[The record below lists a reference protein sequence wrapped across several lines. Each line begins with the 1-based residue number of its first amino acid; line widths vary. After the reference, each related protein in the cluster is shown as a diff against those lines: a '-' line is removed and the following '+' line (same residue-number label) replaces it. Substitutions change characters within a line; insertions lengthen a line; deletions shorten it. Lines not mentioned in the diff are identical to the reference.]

1 MNYYEFDHYKFEKAV
16 EEAKESVKRVLD
28 IDRSPNLRLAED
40 VDHEYTDKYKLANLL
55 TNTAIISTLEVLDG
69 LGLTRDVLRTIDRT
83 NQSGKATTMRFE
95 STETRTLVKEET
107 VDIPLA
113 RSKIV
118 KEDTTELKD
127 FGTEDRSGTKTTIE
141 TIVDRVNRQHY
152 KIDKNWEISIYFGT
166 DVENRRVLQK
176 RTDSTFEWLRDI
188 RIDAPPIPTC
198 LKDEFKIWNTRPTEL
213 PLNWLLQQI
222 DTDELKSHF
231 SIDTSP
237 DNTNTRTPRR
247 NLEIEGALE
256 FFRAFVN
263 WTTRIHHKFTIQYPR
278 CIRSGNGTIDK
289 DLEMWMS
296 QLDLLSA
303 ADIFVPI
310 LPLMERKQNKEG
322 EGEDTTPND
331 ADDSMDVVS
340 LPEGDDA
347 VFEAESP
354 TSPSPLLSASDTTR
368 LLDEQKRTLGEMQ
381 KKLEKQFPDPETS
394 HSVISRAE
402 AKIAVLCKHAK
413 KLADQYAE
421 SIEYLEFLL
430 EQQLVAAIGKKVT
443 GSDLDRF
450 MTYHN
455 EKLLTPTP
463 KPFCYSIRRPK
474 HYPDGI
480 VSLEKETA
488 VDGDSGKTA
497 MEPISTHVREVTS
510 MVPPTKVPLTAATT
524 IELTGKT
531 YLHGWLNHGFG
542 ESHGAPGVRLNARA
556 RQFSSFVLL
565 VGTMASNNRMQP
577 KDAIILRNKDE
588 LHIPLLLN
596 EIPTATE
603 FKDAISSLSTE
614 QQRFAK
620 AFRSMQLESSVLG
633 VCIVQIKPQLE
644 KLLGLPR
651 DSLTKEMKLTED
663 LTELFVN
670 YQVPSDLVSYDGEM
684 AMGHHE
690 GSDGTESVKDQ
701 VANVKEHVNSVLAVI
716 ADQKKEQLEEQTRKA
731 DMAFEMESSKCPDVV
746 RSKGANLLDGKK
758 VRRMRRGLMGS
769 NAASSSQAA
778 CKMMDSSPAFASQA
792 AYGIAIAA
800 APPAEGC
807 IVSRSMPMSGS
818 LFGSERSNDMDDVKI
833 QSEAEQ
839 SLLGTEAT
847 ADVSGKTPTNQ
858 DNGTGISSSKSGTMD
873 FTAMPKLLDRAIELN
888 GKDASIRSTTIKTA
902 TEGWI
907 RYRQPNLLAKVQKGI
922 ITSGGINNERN
933 RAFDLLDALSR
944 SGSLDIAF
952 SELHVLLCATHRFE
966 KSVMETVIQDNINP
980 IEKLE
985 LSTLVMASTILDF
998 PARDL
1003 IRNETNRRRLAES
1016 FPVLMA
1022 AAAAAGDGDAP
1033 TSQSAS
1039 ADNAAVE
1046 EASSNRTSV
1055 EI

>member
-95 STETRTLVKEET
+95 STETRTPVKEET

-198 LKDEFKIWNTRPTEL
+198 LKDEFKLWNTRPTEL

-231 SIDTSP
+231 AIDTSP

-263 WTTRIHHKFTIQYPR
+263 WTAGIHHEFTIKYPR

-289 DLEMWMS
+289 DLKMWMV

-322 EGEDTTPND
+322 EDTTPSD

-347 VFEAESP
+347 VFELESP

-480 VSLEKETA
+480 LSLEKETA

-510 MVPPTKVPLTAATT
+510 MLPPTKVPLTAATT

-542 ESHGAPGVRLNARA
+542 ESHSAPGVRLNARA

-663 LTELFVN
+663 LTELFVK

-690 GSDGTESVKDQ
+690 GTDGIESVKDQ
-701 VANVKEHVNSVLAVI
+701 VAKVKEHVNSVLAVI
-716 ADQKKEQLEEQTRKA
+716 ADQKKEQLEEQTMKT
-731 DMAFEMESSKCPDVV
+731 DMAFETETNCAVVV
-746 RSKGANLLDGKK
+746 RSDGKK
-758 VRRMRRGLMGS
+758 YRRVRRGK
-769 NAASSSQAA
+769 AA
-778 CKMMDSSPAFASQA
+778 CELMDSSPAFASQV
-792 AYGIAIAA
+792 AYSTAIAA
-800 APPAEGC
+800 APPVEGSF
-807 IVSRSMPMSGS
+807 VSRSMPMSGS

-839 SLLGTEAT
+839 SLSGTEAT

-888 GKDASIRSTTIKTA
+888 DKDASIRSTTIKTA

-907 RYRQPNLLAKVQKGI
+907 RYRQPNLLAKVKKVI
-922 ITSGGINNERN
+922 IHRGGINNERN

-985 LSTLVMASTILDF
+985 LSTLVMASTILDV

-1003 IRNETNRRRLAES
+1003 IRNETNRRRLTES

-1022 AAAAAGDGDAP
+1022 AAAAAGDGDDDAP
-1033 TSQSAS
+1033 SSQSAS

-1046 EASSNRTSV
+1046 EASSRTSV